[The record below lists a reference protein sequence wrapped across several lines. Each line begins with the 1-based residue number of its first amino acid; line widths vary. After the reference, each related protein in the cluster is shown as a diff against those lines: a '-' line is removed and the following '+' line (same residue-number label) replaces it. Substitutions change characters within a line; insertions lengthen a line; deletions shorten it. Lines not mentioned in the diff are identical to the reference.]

1 MVLLLALLRMISGE
15 RSLFALGWGILLN
28 FEPTTKS
35 VGSSLIK
42 ERSFYLKISLLD
54 LLLGSSFCVDK

>member
-1 MVLLLALLRMISGE
+1 MVLLLALLRMNCE

-28 FEPTTKS
+28 FRQTTKR
-35 VGSSLIK
+35 VGSWLIK

-54 LLLGSSFCVDK
+54 LLLGSFICVDK